1 MMAEFDNFIVN
12 MGSNSGINIKGVTNW
27 IAQGDGTYQGFRVF
41 DGASGSY
48 VRLGGK
54 ATVASHKRTLSISSG
69 ITYFINEIEIIK
81 NGSVVTEQQLK
92 DNQDGDYPV
101 LDLNGT
107 KAENLTVIPNT
118 TSCGATW
125 SIGGGG
131 SGGSAN
137 TETIRVMGED
147 LTINTNSDFDFND
160 VVFDVTWGKGNEEAT
175 IVLKAAGG
183 QLPIYIVRDD
193 DELEIH
199 ALFANANPGSQIT
212 HTDMINTT
220 TGLHNEYKCPQITL
234 KKSNNDNVNWDAEN
248 IHDFASSIKIIVY
261 KEGSEFILNAPKGD
275 VPSKIAVGADFEW
288 CNERQDID
296 KRTDGKFSEYV
307 GGAYE
312 WNTWYK

>member
-1 MMAEFDNFIVN
+1 M
-12 MGSNSGINIKGVTNW
+12 
-27 IAQGDGTYQGFRVF
+27 
-41 DGASGSY
+41 
-48 VRLGGK
+48 
-54 ATVASHKRTLSISSG
+54 
-69 ITYFINEIEIIK
+69 
-81 NGSVVTEQQLK
+81 
-92 DNQDGDYPV
+92 
-101 LDLNGT
+101 
-107 KAENLTVIPNT
+107 
-118 TSCGATW
+118 
-125 SIGGGG
+125 
-131 SGGSAN
+131 
-137 TETIRVMGED
+137 
-147 LTINTNSDFDFND
+147 TINTNSDFDFND

-183 QLPIYIVRDD
+183 ELPIYIVRDD

-199 ALFANANPGSQIT
+199 ALFANANPGSGIT
-212 HTDMINTT
+212 QKTMINTT
-220 TGLHNEYKCPQITL
+220 TGLHKEYKCPQITL

-261 KEGSEFILNAPKGD
+261 KNGSEFILNAPKGD